1 MKSRQGKVL
10 ITSSIFLSVLMSQPI
25 LAKDLATIDDM
36 TISVESVTAAL
47 KALGPQGEMVAASPE
62 LKKKFID
69 HMVNSSL
76 VAKKARSEGFDRN
89 SQFQSRL
96 ADVTNQLLA
105 GEYMDFVVAKKM
117 TEKNL
122 RAWFEE
128 NKSRFSKKEVHALH
142 ILCDDESTAK
152 AALSEAKAS
161 PDKFLKI
168 AKKYSK
174 DKTVDLGF
182 FGAGRMVPEFEKA
195 AFSTSPGVIHASPV
209 KTQFGWHIIK
219 VIAAR
224 GEKIASLEKSRPEV
238 EKRYRQKIQED
249 LIHDLRKQSKIAVN
263 EQSIKDIKLP

>member
-1 MKSRQGKVL
+1 M
-10 ITSSIFLSVLMSQPI
+10 IFLSVLMSEM
-25 LAKDLATIDDM
+25 LLGKDLATIDDM

-47 KALGPQGEMVAASPE
+47 KALGPQGEMVAANPE

-89 SQFQSRL
+89 QQFQSRL

-105 GEYMDFVVAKKM
+105 GEYMDFLVAKKM
-117 TEKNL
+117 SEKNL

-142 ILCDDESTAK
+142 ILCNDESTAK
-152 AALSEAKAS
+152 AALSEANTA
-161 PDKFLKI
+161 PEMFEKI

-195 AFSTSPGVIHASPV
+195 AFSTSPGVIHAAPV

-219 VIAAR
+219 VIGTR
-224 GEKIASLEKSRPEV
+224 GEKIASFEKSRPEV

-249 LIHDLRKQSKIAVN
+249 LIRDLRQQSKIAVN